1 MRSCIRAL
9 GDKFAAARGTGR
21 RPHRSQGVGCTTKCS
36 SNVRLFAGGVSAGA
50 TAAPRTWLLLW
61 GWGNSVGNGLLLA
74 PGGAARLGR
83 QRQRR
88 ASPLL
93 LRAARRSRRARL
105 RLGQG
110 ASVIRCNESIVLFDD
125 VFFFYEIPLSLTRG
139 PPCGWGLGRARF
151 YSGAPA
157 GPHLPPLARSGRLL
171 SIIRWVSRRRE
182 PGDTSRLCCATKE
195 VIVQHSWTAG
205 AQRHAPCGRQRRA
218 RACGQT
224 A

>member
-36 SNVRLFAGGVSAGA
+36 SSVRLFAGGVSAGA

-61 GWGNSVGNGLLLA
+61 GWGNPLGNGLLLA

-110 ASVIRCNESIVLFDD
+110 ASVIRCNESIVFDD
-125 VFFFYEIPLSLTRG
+125 VSLEVMSDLCEVSDPMRAAPRRTQLQPELFTITSSPAPL
-139 PPCGWGLGRARF
+139 GLCDRRLAGLAW
-151 YSGAPA
+151 APA
-157 GPHLPPLARSGRLL
+157 
-171 SIIRWVSRRRE
+171 
-182 PGDTSRLCCATKE
+182 
-195 VIVQHSWTAG
+195 
-205 AQRHAPCGRQRRA
+205 PC
-218 RACGQT
+218 
-224 A
+224 